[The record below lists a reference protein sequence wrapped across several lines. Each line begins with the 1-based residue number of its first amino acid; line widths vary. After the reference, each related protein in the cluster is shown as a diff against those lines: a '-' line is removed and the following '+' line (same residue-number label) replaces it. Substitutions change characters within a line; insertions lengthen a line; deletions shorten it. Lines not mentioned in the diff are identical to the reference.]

1 MAWVLCVRAQ
11 SSQWDGA
18 SGHPPRPYG
27 LLPALQD
34 VGTLANKAA
43 GQSLCA
49 AAMGV
54 VVSFMGVLRSVL
66 SPGNAVSIG

>member
-1 MAWVLCVRAQ
+1 MGR
-11 SSQWDGA
+11 D
-18 SGHPPRPYG
+18 PRGTPMGWSIWAAPWPYG

-34 VGTLANKAA
+34 VGTLANEAA
-43 GQSLCA
+43 EQSLCA

-54 VVSFMGVLRSVL
+54 VASFMGVLRSVL